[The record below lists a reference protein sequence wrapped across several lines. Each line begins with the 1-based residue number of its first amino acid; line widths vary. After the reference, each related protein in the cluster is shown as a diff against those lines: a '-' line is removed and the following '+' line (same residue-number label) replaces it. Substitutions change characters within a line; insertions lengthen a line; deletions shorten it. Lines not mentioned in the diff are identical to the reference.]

1 MSQRLSFLA
10 HAATSAQRR
19 SRFPDDD
26 PIESIESGV
35 VAAVTGRL
43 GHIRAGWH
51 APERAAAETAEALG
65 VATVPEDRLGSWPMG
80 SWKGREIVEV
90 AQQESVAFEAWRRD
104 PDAAP
109 PESGESLRDLLS
121 RVGRW
126 LDDVEEAQRQALVI
140 ADATIIRAVIVRVL
154 DTSPAVFWGFD
165 IAPLSLT
172 VIQRANGSWRVSC
185 VGCDPRH

>member
-1 MSQRLSFLA
+1 
-10 HAATSAQRR
+10 
-19 SRFPDDD
+19 
-26 PIESIESGV
+26 
-35 VAAVTGRL
+35 
-43 GHIRAGWH
+43 
-51 APERAAAETAEALG
+51 
-65 VATVPEDRLGSWPMG
+65 
-80 SWKGREIVEV
+80 
-90 AQQESVAFEAWRRD
+90 
-104 PDAAP
+104 
-109 PESGESLRDLLS
+109 
-121 RVGRW
+121 